1 MLLLSVRLVLGG
13 LFLLQAAPQPKHT
26 WIADLKANRATLGN
40 SIVRVEGDVV
50 DIRSTSPTAKFG
62 FYRLIDASDPA
73 GLLVRTNQ
81 LPKEGGA
88 LAIRAKL
95 ASQQPSDGSLLL
107 DEIDRQRTD
116 KKSNFA
122 LILVAASLF
131 SVVALA
137 GLLLKAAIEER
148 RYKVSPPLWLL
159 PDAGPYG
166 KAGAA
171 TAAPAPA
178 LKYSADLEEQDRQQ
192 RQRLTERTRGLFKLT
207 LGAIGLTAASG
218 AWLLLSKPAS
228 AQMPAFIFIEADDVP
243 IPAAPAPP
251 PSGDTTLAQ
260 LPPQRVD
267 STPHEPQPR
276 RRDSVATRKPTTAA
290 PAPAPTKVDTVRIV
304 EPAPA
309 PAPAPAPSPPPPP
322 PASPEPSPPPLDP
335 AVERT
340 RAAAVSSQAAQSLV
354 DAINSHRLTD
364 VAVLLP
370 EGIAGDLGRRER
382 FMKLLKD
389 FSPRATLG
397 SVEGTS
403 LAEGRAETRFAVS
416 FSWRGDFGVERK
428 KTARFLGLV
437 TRDTPGWRFEGARL
451 LDAIP

>member
-1 MLLLSVRLVLGG
+1 MLFLAV
-13 LFLLQAAPQPKHT
+13 LLQAAPQPKHT
-26 WIADLKANRATLGN
+26 WIADLKSNRATLGS

-95 ASQQPSDGSLLL
+95 ATLPSPECCLVLGEMAPQLPD
-107 DEIDRQRTD
+107 Q
-116 KKSNFA
+116 KSNFA
-122 LILVAASLF
+122 EILWAISLLGLVALG
-131 SVVALA
+131 
-137 GLLLKAAIEER
+137 GLLLKAALDER

-166 KAGAA
+166 KSGGTGAA
-171 TAAPAPA
+171 PVPA
-178 LKYSADLEEQDRQQ
+178 LKYSADLEEQDRRQ
-192 RQRLTERTRGLFKLT
+192 RQRLSERTRGLFKLT
-207 LGAIGLTAASG
+207 LGALGLSAASG
-218 AWLLLSKPAS
+218 AWLLLSRPAS

-243 IPAAPAPP
+243 IPAPSAAA

-260 LPPQRVD
+260 LPPQRAD
-267 STPHEPQPR
+267 STAMRQPR
-276 RRDSVATRKPTTAA
+276 RRDSATGRRAA
-290 PAPAPTKVDTVRIV
+290 PAPAPVPTPVDTVRIV
-304 EPAPA
+304 VPVPS
-309 PAPAPAPSPPPPP
+309 PAPAPAPSPSPAPPPP
-322 PASPEPSPPPLDP
+322 PAPEPSAPVLDP

-340 RAAAVSSQAAQSLV
+340 RAAAALGQAAQSLV
-354 DAINSHRLTD
+354 DAINAHRLVD

-389 FSPRATLG
+389 FAPRATLG
-397 SVEGTS
+397 TVEGTS

-416 FSWRGDFGVERK
+416 FSWRGDFGVARGK
-428 KTARFLGLV
+428 AARFLGLV
-437 TRDTPGWRFEGARL
+437 ARDDSGWRFQGARL

>member
-1 MLLLSVRLVLGG
+1 MLLLAV
-13 LFLLQAAPQPKHT
+13 LLQAAPQPKHT

-40 SIVRVEGDVV
+40 AIVRVEGDVV

-88 LAIRAKL
+88 LALRAKL
-95 ASQQPSDGSLLL
+95 ASQQPADGSLLL

-122 LILVAASLF
+122 LILAAASLF
-131 SVVALA
+131 SVVTLA
-137 GLLLKAAIEER
+137 SLLLKAALDER

-166 KAGAA
+166 KGAG
-171 TAAPAPA
+171 TSSAPAPA
-178 LKYSADLEEQDRQQ
+178 LKYSADLEEQDRRQ
-192 RQRLTERTRGLFKLT
+192 RQRLTERTHGFFKLT
-207 LGAIGLTAASG
+207 LGALGLTAASG
-218 AWLLLSKPAS
+218 AWLLLSRPTS

-260 LPPQRVD
+260 LPPQRAD
-267 STPHEPQPR
+267 SAPHEPQPR
-276 RRDSVATRKPTTAA
+276 RRDSASTKKPNTPVTA
-290 PAPAPTKVDTVRIV
+290 PAPPHVDTVRV
-304 EPAPA
+304 VVPTPS
-309 PAPAPAPSPPPPP
+309 PTPSPAPAPSPPPP
-322 PASPEPSPPPLDP
+322 SPEPSPPPLDP

-340 RAAAVSSQAAQSLV
+340 RAAAALNQAAQSVV
-354 DAINSHRLTD
+354 DAINAHRLVD
-364 VAVLLP
+364 VALLLP

-389 FSPRATLG
+389 FSPRASLG
-397 SVEGTS
+397 TVEGTS

-416 FSWRGDFGVERK
+416 FSWRGDFGVERR

-437 TRDTPGWRFEGARL
+437 TRDDSGWRFQGARL

>member
-1 MLLLSVRLVLGG
+1 MLLLAV
-13 LFLLQAAPQPKHT
+13 LLQAAPQPKHT
-26 WIADLKANRATLGN
+26 WIADLKANRAALGTA
-40 SIVRVEGDVV
+40 IVRVEGDVV

-73 GLLVRTNQ
+73 GLLVRTSQ

-95 ASQQPSDGSLLL
+95 ANQQPSDGSLLL

-122 LILVAASLF
+122 LILAAASLF
-131 SVVALA
+131 SMVTLA
-137 GLLLKAAIEER
+137 GLLLKAALDER
-148 RYKVSPPLWLL
+148 KYKVSPPLWLL

-166 KAGAA
+166 KSSIAGA
-171 TAAPAPA
+171 TMPPA
-178 LKYSADLEEQDRQQ
+178 LKYSADLEEQDRKQ
-192 RQRLTERTRGLFKLT
+192 RQRLSERTRGLFKLT
-207 LGAIGLTAASG
+207 LGALGLTAASG
-218 AWLLLSKPAS
+218 AWLLLSRPAS

-267 STPHEPQPR
+267 STPHEPR
-276 RRDSVATRKPTTAA
+276 RRDTVPARRPTPPA

-304 EPAPA
+304 EPAPS
-309 PAPAPAPSPPPPP
+309 PAPSPTPAPSPPPPP
-322 PASPEPSPPPLDP
+322 SPEPSPPPLDP

-340 RAAAVSSQAAQSLV
+340 RAAAALSQAAQSLV
-354 DAINSHRLTD
+354 DAINAHRLID

-389 FSPRATLG
+389 FSPRASLG
-397 SVEGTS
+397 TIEGTS

-416 FSWRGDFGVERK
+416 FSWRGDFGVERR

-437 TRDTPGWRFEGARL
+437 IRDNSGWRFQGARL